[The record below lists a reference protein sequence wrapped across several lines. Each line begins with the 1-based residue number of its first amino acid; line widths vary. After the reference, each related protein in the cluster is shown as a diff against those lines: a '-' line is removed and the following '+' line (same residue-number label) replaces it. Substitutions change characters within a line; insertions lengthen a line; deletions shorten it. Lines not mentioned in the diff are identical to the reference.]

1 MRLTDWPT
9 LGPAGSAV
17 GALLLS
23 GCAGSSVTPIE
34 AGSTIEASPTIG
46 ASPSAPAPDRPSDPW
61 DRQGSALSFD
71 LPPDVG
77 YRATGRRVADDGAI
91 IRQWRL
97 KTGRLYCVVIA
108 GEQPGFRGAF
118 PAGALAAFRAN
129 RDPSGSIEVNQAI
142 EPIPGTVAG
151 VQQRSSY
158 PVSLGALGTATGE
171 LVVRQY
177 LTRDGTLISLN
188 AAGPADD
195 AQRCRLAA
203 IVESLRVSSPS
214 DQSPPD
220 PAPSAPAPSAPAP
233 SAPAPSDQAPSAP
246 TTPRA
251 PGIGEETP

>member
-1 MRLTDWPT
+1 MRLTDWPA
-9 LGPAGSAV
+9 LGAAGSAV

-34 AGSTIEASPTIG
+34 ARPTIEAAPTIG
-46 ASPSAPAPDRPSDPW
+46 ASPSAPAPDRLSDPW

-71 LPPDVG
+71 LPPDAG
-77 YRATGRRVADDGAI
+77 YRATGRRVAGDGAI

-97 KTGRLYCVVIA
+97 KLGAGRLYCVVIA

-142 EPIPGTVAG
+142 QPIPGTVAG

-177 LTRDGTLISLN
+177 LTRAGTLISLN

-233 SAPAPSDQAPSAP
+233 SDQAPPAP